1 MSSVMQQQFFKTHCC
16 LHLAGAQTEFCVF
29 FTKAKKSDEGRK
41 KKKRKKVH
49 GIDRTGGPVSLDPA
63 PMMKEEKKKEEE
75 GELILTHVQTNEPW
89 CS

>member
-1 MSSVMQQQFFKTHCC
+1 VF
-16 LHLAGAQTEFCVF
+16 F